1 MATCGKM
8 VRSRGNVGALS
19 LLICLQV
26 LTGGGRSVPL
36 GTNPTEALASQN
48 PNVTQQKPQ
57 NEEPPSQWS
66 PASATQSVP
75 PPGDNATRPGV
86 EAPSDAPTDQTGHQA
101 HPLNTMDTSDST
113 TEQGPVSNGDPV
125 TPPAKN
131 HTDMEEAAATAASAT
146 AAKVTPASP
155 DAPTTPVGVAQT
167 EGSQTTASDSAAFTA
182 PNPSTALPRSDTE
195 SYHGG
200 EEDGGDEE
208 DPRTYGGDDDDGDDG
223 GDDVYGAADN
233 PKEDKK
239 AKGPGA
245 DRPDTG
251 SQEVDSYNM
260 GGRGLSLLLPPGHPG
275 FPGGHCLHQLSQQEQ
290 HLPPG
295 SEPPLEGRPVFP
307 EHGGVPP
314 PGPERP
320 GGHAVP
326 QDDPGLR
333 VLIASFAQD
342 VSACLHRGI

>member
-1 MATCGKM
+1 
-8 VRSRGNVGALS
+8 
-19 LLICLQV
+19 
-26 LTGGGRSVPL
+26 
-36 GTNPTEALASQN
+36 
-48 PNVTQQKPQ
+48 
-57 NEEPPSQWS
+57 
-66 PASATQSVP
+66 
-75 PPGDNATRPGV
+75 
-86 EAPSDAPTDQTGHQA
+86 
-101 HPLNTMDTSDST
+101 MDTSDST

-131 HTDMEEAAATAASAT
+131 HTDKEKAAATAASAT

-208 DPRTYGGDDDDGDDG
+208 DPNEPYGGDDDDGDDG

-251 SQEVDSYNM
+251 SQEVDSYDM
-260 GGRGLSLLLPPGHPG
+260 EDEDSH
-275 FPGGHCLHQLSQQEQ
+275 FFF
-290 HLPPG
+290 HLVILAFLVAIVYI
-295 SEPPLEGRPVFP
+295 SYHNKKKVS
-307 EHGGVPP
+307 V
-314 PGPERP
+314 
-320 GGHAVP
+320 AVTTA
-326 QDDPGLR
+326 DDED
-333 VLIASFAQD
+333 SAQ
-342 VSACLHRGI
+342 VHFTYYFTF

>member
-251 SQEVDSYNM
+251 SQEVDSYTWEDEDSHFFFHLVILAFLVGIVYISYHNKNNIFLLAQS
-260 GGRGLSLLLPPGHPG
+260 RRWKDGLCSRNTVEYHRLDQNVQEAMPSLKMT
-275 FPGGHCLHQLSQQEQ
+275 
-290 HLPPG
+290 
-295 SEPPLEGRPVFP
+295 RDYVF
-307 EHGGVPP
+307 
-314 PGPERP
+314 
-320 GGHAVP
+320 
-326 QDDPGLR
+326 
-333 VLIASFAQD
+333 
-342 VSACLHRGI
+342 